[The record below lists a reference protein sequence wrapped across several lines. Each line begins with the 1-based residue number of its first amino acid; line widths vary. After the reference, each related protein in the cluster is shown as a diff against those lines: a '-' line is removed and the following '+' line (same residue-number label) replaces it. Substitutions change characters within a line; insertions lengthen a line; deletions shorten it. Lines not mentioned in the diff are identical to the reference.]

1 MQNNKIDSIDFTP
14 TNYFEMKE
22 KPNITCVRP
31 LFISNQLSIMT
42 AIIKQSKYSSLFIL
56 QTYNIDVWITL
67 LSTVLLLSLIN
78 SISLMKNN
86 DTIKWLIE
94 KNLSVIWIIC
104 ESLLGKGGR
113 KKLFTIS
120 YLFWLISILPI
131 IEILKNRLFSII
143 INVPERMVNNIDEL
157 LDDEII
163 SLTLSKG
170 DFEIIG
176 KESQLSSALKEKF
189 TKLRQKTIL
198 FEEKTI
204 IRLLQNPN
212 ELKSF
217 IKKRAVLEDQ
227 FSMQWLY
234 GTFKRYFKVHIGSQ
248 SYFPVLLTPI
258 CFRSDFKHIQLAN
271 KM

>member
-1 MQNNKIDSIDFTP
+1 
-14 TNYFEMKE
+14 
-22 KPNITCVRP
+22 
-31 LFISNQLSIMT
+31 MT

-56 QTYNIDVWITL
+56 QTYNIDVWLTL

-78 SISLMKNN
+78 SIKLTKNN

-104 ESLLGKGGR
+104 ESLLGKGKR
-113 KKLFTIS
+113 NKLFTIS

-131 IEILKNRLFSII
+131 IEILKNELFSII

-157 LDDEII
+157 LDEKMM
-163 SLTLSKG
+163 SLTFSKG
-170 DFEIIG
+170 DFEMID
-176 KESQLSSALKEKF
+176 KESQLSSALEEKF
-189 TKLRQKTIL
+189 IKLSQKTIL

-204 IRLLQNPN
+204 KRFIKTPN
-212 ELKSF
+212 ELENF
-217 IKKRAVLEDQ
+217 IKKMAVLEDQ
-227 FSMQWLY
+227 YSMQWLY
-234 GTFKRYFKVHIGSQ
+234 GTFKRYFKVHIGSH

-271 KM
+271 NM

>member
-1 MQNNKIDSIDFTP
+1 MQNNKIDSIDLIP

-56 QTYNIDVWITL
+56 QTYNIDVWLTL

-78 SISLMKNN
+78 SIKLMKNN
-86 DTIKWLIE
+86 DTIKWLI
-94 KNLSVIWIIC
+94 KKYLSVIWILC
-104 ESLLGKGGR
+104 ESLLGKGKR
-113 KKLFTIS
+113 NKLFTIS
-120 YLFWLISILPI
+120 YIFWLISILPI
-131 IEILKNRLFSII
+131 IEILKNGLFSII
-143 INVPERMVNNIDEL
+143 INVPERMVNDIDEL
-157 LDDEII
+157 LDEKII

-170 DFEIIG
+170 DFEMID
-176 KESQLSSALKEKF
+176 KESQLSSALEEKF

-204 IRLLQNPN
+204 NQFLKTPDK
-212 ELKSF
+212 LKSF
-217 IKKRAVLEDQ
+217 IKKTAILEDQ
-227 FSMQWLY
+227 YSMQWLY
-234 GTFKRYFKVHIGSQ
+234 GTFKRYFKVHIGSH

-258 CFRSDFKHIQLAN
+258 CFRSEFKHIQLAN
-271 KM
+271 NM

>member
-1 MQNNKIDSIDFTP
+1 
-14 TNYFEMKE
+14 
-22 KPNITCVRP
+22 
-31 LFISNQLSIMT
+31 MT

-56 QTYNIDVWITL
+56 QTYNIDVWLTL

-78 SISLMKNN
+78 SINLMKRN

-131 IEILKNRLFSII
+131 IEILKNELFSII

-157 LDDEII
+157 LDEKIM
-163 SLTLSKG
+163 SVTLYKD
-170 DFEIIG
+170 DFAMID
-176 KESQLSSALKEKF
+176 KESQLSFALKEKF
-189 TKLRQKTIL
+189 IKLRQKTIL
-198 FEEKTI
+198 LEEKAFFQ
-204 IRLLQNPN
+204 LLKTPD
-212 ELKSF
+212 EWKSF
-217 IKKRAVLEDQ
+217 IKKMAILEDQ
-227 FSMQWLY
+227 FSMQWFY
-234 GTFKRYFKVHIGSQ
+234 GTLKRYFKLHIGSH

-271 KM
+271 NM